1 MNEGN
6 KNIDKEIEAVREKL
20 HQYITLYGEQDKRT
34 LQVSEELDEL
44 IAKKM
49 KEEKKE

>member
-1 MNEGN
+1 MNN
-6 KNIDKEIEAVREKL
+6 KDIDKQIEDVREKL
-20 HQYITLYGEQDKRT
+20 HEYISLYGELDKRT

-49 KEEKKE
+49 KEGKKK

>member
-1 MNEGN
+1 MKTN
-6 KNIDKEIEAVREKL
+6 KDIDKMIENVREKL
-20 HQYITLYGEQDKRT
+20 HEYVTLYGESDKRT

-49 KEEKKE
+49 KEGKKE